1 MAPERTVRTSLQ
13 SSQQGTVRHTPLS
26 PAVHSPPLEAEHGA
40 GPHPYGNTRRARC
53 THEPPSGTSS
63 TWYKCT
69 HGPVPFASP
78 SPVLAS
84 ASGYRHGQ
92 APAAVTTTLPV
103 HYADAN
109 RSRCRPSRRSRP
121 CTQDDLALPH
131 SSSLS
136 PFAAKP
142 VCPQAL
148 SLGLLSKGRP
158 TASLRLPY
166 RDASTP
172 GKWRW

>member
-1 MAPERTVRTSLQ
+1 MRTSRQ
-13 SSQQGTVRHTPLS
+13 SSRQGTMRHTPLS

-40 GPHPYGNTRRARC
+40 CPHPYGNTRRARC

-78 SPVLAS
+78 SPMTSSTA
-84 ASGYRHGQ
+84 GYRHGQ
-92 APAAVTTTLPV
+92 APAAVTTTPQV

-109 RSRCRPSRRSRP
+109 RNRCRPSRRSRP
-121 CTQDDLALPH
+121 CTQDDLDIPH

-148 SLGLLSKGRP
+148 FPGLLSRNRTTAGLRP
-158 TASLRLPY
+158 PY
-166 RDASTP
+166 RDARTP
-172 GKWRW
+172 GKWSW